1 MRKTRSFL
9 QRLGYPVEKPLDVD
23 EALYAATWFA
33 SRAQRRVAKALKAF
47 ALTPVKLNYLMVVKH
62 IGGKEGLSQRE
73 IGKRL
78 LIDPGN
84 VTHVLDDLERLGW
97 MIRDAGPDRRSH
109 RIRITPRGSRLL
121 DEVWPVYKKA
131 TQELTG
137 CLAVADGRKLIEI
150 FSQWRQALEERA

>member
-1 MRKTRSFL
+1 MRKSRSFSAG
-9 QRLGYPVEKPLDVD
+9 LGYPVQGPQDPE
-23 EALYAATWFA
+23 EALYGAAWI
-33 SRAQRRVAKALKAF
+33 SSYAQRWMAKALKAF
-47 ALTPVKLNYLMVVKH
+47 ALTPVKLNYLMVAKH

-84 VTHVLDDLERLGW
+84 VTHVLDDLERRGW
-97 MIRDAGPDRRSH
+97 VIRDAGPDRRSH
-109 RIRITPRGSRLL
+109 RIRITPKGSRLL